1 MSTYCKALVI
11 INHQHHH
18 DDDDD
23 DDDDDNNNNNN
34 NNNNTQRPGAHV
46 NLALSDS
53 SSSPRIGF
61 FTHAVCD
68 NVNTPCTVWFL
79 LLCSRVETT

>member
-1 MSTYCKALVI
+1 MRTFCTALLI
-11 INHQHHH
+11 TNHQHHH
-18 DDDDD
+18 NN
-23 DDDDDNNNNNN
+23 DDDDNNNNNN
-34 NNNNTQRPGAHV
+34 NTQRLGAHV

-53 SSSPRIGF
+53 YSTPRIGF